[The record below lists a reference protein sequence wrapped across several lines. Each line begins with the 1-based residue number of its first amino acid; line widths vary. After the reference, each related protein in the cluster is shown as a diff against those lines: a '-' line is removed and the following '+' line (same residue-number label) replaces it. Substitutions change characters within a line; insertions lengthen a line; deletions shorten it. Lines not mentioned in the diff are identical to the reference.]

1 MLPIAALVL
10 ACSGTAQ
17 RGNAQPAPRVS
28 AADAAMPSPTGE
40 VVAEDVGSAR
50 PVKDQPPYIK
60 LKLGHFTNKQL
71 GIGVVIDL
79 TEVIDNVAKIPPGKI
94 RFDGETKVWKLKA
107 QRGSRDRVDY
117 VNDEGHLMLETWTDG
132 RRAVFVYDPTN
143 EKWSDEIDV
152 VRDGDAD
159 PL

>member
-28 AADAAMPSPTGE
+28 TDDAATSISSEASP
-40 VVAEDVGSAR
+40 EDTGSAR
-50 PVKDQPPYIK
+50 PVKSQPPYVK
-60 LKLGHFTNKQL
+60 LKLGHFSNKQL

-94 RFDGETKVWKLKA
+94 RFDGESKVWRLQA
-107 QRGSRDRVDY
+107 HRSSRDRIDY
-117 VNDEGHLMLETWTDG
+117 VNDEGHLMLETSTDG
-132 RRAVFVYDPTN
+132 HRAVFVYDPTT

>member
-1 MLPIAALVL
+1 MPALAALVL

-28 AADAAMPSPTGE
+28 ADATTSISRDEASP
-40 VVAEDVGSAR
+40 EDTGSAR
-50 PVKDQPPYIK
+50 PVKNQPPYVK
-60 LKLGHFTNKQL
+60 LKLGHFSNKQL

-94 RFDGETKVWKLKA
+94 RFDGETKVWRLQA
-107 QRGSRDRVDY
+107 QRASHDSVDY
-117 VNDEGHLMLETWTDG
+117 RNDAGHLMLETSTDG
-132 RRAVFVYDPTN
+132 HRAVFVYDPTT

>member
-1 MLPIAALVL
+1 MLPIAVCAL

-17 RGNAQPAPRVS
+17 RGNAQPARRVPAAAS
-28 AADAAMPSPTGE
+28 ANE
-40 VVAEDVGSAR
+40 VVATDAGSAR
-50 PVKDQPPYIK
+50 PVKDQPAYIK
-60 LKLGHFTNKQL
+60 LELGHFSNKQL

-79 TEVIDNVAKIPPGKI
+79 TTVIDNVAKIPPGKL
-94 RFDGETKVWKLKA
+94 RFDGETKVWQLEA
-107 QRGSRDRVDY
+107 RRGARDRIEY
-117 VNDEGHLMLETWTDG
+117 VNDQGHVMLETWTDG
-132 RRAVFVYDPTN
+132 RRAVFVFDPRN